1 MKYQYEHEI
10 DVPFEEKTFILPEDR
25 QALFT
30 NLIENYK
37 VFCPEMKLV
46 YAFLNYNSEQPV
58 DYLLIF
64 SAFSHGV
71 KVCLWDVPFLYSNKT
86 IPAYRY
92 ICRNNLYTQFFTFCR
107 ESLCRM
113 SWDKFKDFIP
123 SRFCNLSWDK
133 DNIHYWKNPEN
144 SKALVQGMMDLSLQY
159 TPKPGQCGVKVIPS
173 KADMDKYN
181 ATAGETGKK

>member
-1 MKYQYEHEI
+1 
-10 DVPFEEKTFILPEDR
+10 
-25 QALFT
+25 
-30 NLIENYK
+30 
-37 VFCPEMKLV
+37 
-46 YAFLNYNSEQPV
+46 
-58 DYLLIF
+58 
-64 SAFSHGV
+64 
-71 KVCLWDVPFLYSNKT
+71 
-86 IPAYRY
+86 
-92 ICRNNLYTQFFTFCR
+92 
-107 ESLCRM
+107 M

-181 ATAGETGKK
+181 MKAGEAGKK

>member
-1 MKYQYEHEI
+1 M
-10 DVPFEEKTFILPEDR
+10 PFEEKTFILPEDR

-113 SWDKFKDFIP
+113 SWD
-123 SRFCNLSWDK
+123 
-133 DNIHYWKNPEN
+133 NPEN

-181 ATAGETGKK
+181 MKAGEAGKK